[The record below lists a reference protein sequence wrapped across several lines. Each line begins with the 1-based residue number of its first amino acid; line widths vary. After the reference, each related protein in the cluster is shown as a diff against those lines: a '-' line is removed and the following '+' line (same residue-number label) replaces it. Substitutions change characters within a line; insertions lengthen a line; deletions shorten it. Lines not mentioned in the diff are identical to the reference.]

1 MPEMDGP
8 GRADFFF
15 ETFPGRVGPG
25 RFFRGGSRAG
35 PGRAEGLRAGLVQ
48 LSGQF
53 FGLAIHYFD
62 NKPIDATMT
71 LEDEI
76 HSCEEYS
83 LSPKEAEGE
92 DPLVFWALKKVSH
105 LDTKNVFLLGVE

>member
-1 MPEMDGP
+1 
-8 GRADFFF
+8 
-15 ETFPGRVGPG
+15 
-25 RFFRGGSRAG
+25 
-35 PGRAEGLRAGLVQ
+35 
-48 LSGQF
+48 
-53 FGLAIHYFD
+53 
-62 NKPIDATMT
+62 MT